1 VDPVSTFAG
10 EGGHRDG
17 GQSTQNRGR
26 GNFGA
31 QLFTP
36 PQKAQARC
44 RVWLE
49 CGWHRRGRRWGG
61 GIVIAVVSPGL
72 GLDVVIEAEGRTG
85 GRS

>member
-26 GNFGA
+26 GIFGA

-44 RVWLE
+44 RVWLAPPWAE
-49 CGWHRRGRRWGG
+49 GGGGG